1 MRNVILISLISLLA
15 ACSSVSKFEENA
27 VNMSRID
34 TVYCDGVGFRTFQ
47 DLGRYWSFVCQD
59 GRKFIVG
66 YK

>member
-47 DLGRYWSFVCQD
+47 DLGRYWSFVC
-59 GRKFIVG
+59 
-66 YK
+66 